1 MDMTTTSNTT
11 KAVFM
16 KCTSTKDSHAI
27 MLLLPWY
34 FRIYNVLKI
43 QTGNV
48 EIPFLKI
55 YLRQSLR
62 TSCEPACN
70 THFSNNAFC
79 ITLMCTSSLFLL
91 ELPQFG
97 MPYPQLLYML
107 WFMQFC
113 SPWYKLSL
121 YLYNWFLNWYK
132 IIGWK

>member
-1 MDMTTTSNTT
+1 
-11 KAVFM
+11 
-16 KCTSTKDSHAI
+16 
-27 MLLLPWY
+27 MLKYL
-34 FRIYNVLKI
+34 
-43 QTGNV
+43 
-48 EIPFLKI
+48 FLKI

-107 WFMQFC
+107 WFTQFLLTVVQIVFVLVQLIF
-113 SPWYKLSL
+113 KLVQN
-121 YLYNWFLNWYK
+121 YWMEIK
-132 IIGWK
+132 ISVTVPRSVAK